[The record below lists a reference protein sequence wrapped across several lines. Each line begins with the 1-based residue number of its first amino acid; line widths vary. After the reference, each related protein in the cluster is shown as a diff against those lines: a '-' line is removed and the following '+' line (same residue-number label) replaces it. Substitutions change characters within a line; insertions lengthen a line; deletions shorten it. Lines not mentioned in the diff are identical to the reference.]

1 MPYDARGRRL
11 PEGSTAPRMWLD
23 LRLGAKI
30 KLTAGHN
37 HQGAKQPSTMHVGAR
52 KGQKFHGE
60 ALLPPIHMIDHAHCH
75 GEKGVKHART
85 EA

>member
-1 MPYDARGRRL
+1 
-11 PEGSTAPRMWLD
+11 MWLD

-60 ALLPPIHMIDHAHCH
+60 ALRNVGPGRGSVLKRAARPPLTHTHTFGSIHMENTI
-75 GEKGVKHART
+75 VF
-85 EA
+85 